1 MTTAPTDTPT
11 SSSFAQK
18 VTDGLEPK
26 NWILAVT
33 ILVGWQVDRL
43 AGIGW
48 GLLGAL
54 FAAVIPIMFIK
65 VGMKHGRWADRHV
78 GVKQHRLIVMVF
90 IIASVSTGIAL
101 LIGLG
106 APRTMTALIGAML
119 TTLAALMAITTAWKI
134 SVHAAVSSGAVAM
147 LTVVYGP
154 IALAGYTLVALVGWS
169 RIALRDHTCG
179 QVLAGAILGAAVA
192 AATFTTFR

>member
-1 MTTAPTDTPT
+1 MTTTPAT
-11 SSSFAQK
+11 ISPSFARK

-33 ILVGWQVDRL
+33 VLVGWQVDRF

-54 FAAVIPIMFIK
+54 FAAVIPIAFIK
-65 VGMKHGRWADRHV
+65 YGMKRGRWADRHV

-90 IIASVSTGIAL
+90 IIGSVATGIAL
-101 LIGLG
+101 MIGLG
-106 APRTMTALIGAML
+106 APRTMTALIAAML
-119 TTLAALMAITTAWKI
+119 TTLAALMAITTVWKI

-154 IALAGYTLVALVGWS
+154 IALTGYALVALVGWS
-169 RIALRDHTCG
+169 RIELRDHTRG
-179 QVLAGAILGAAVA
+179 QVLAGALLGAAVA
-192 AATFTTFR
+192 VATFTSFR

>member
-1 MTTAPTDTPT
+1 MTTAPATASP
-11 SSSFAQK
+11 SFARN

-33 ILVGWQVDRL
+33 VLVGWQVNRF

-54 FAAVIPIMFIK
+54 FAAVIPIAFIK
-65 VGMKHGRWADRHV
+65 YGMKRGRWADRHV

-90 IIASVSTGIAL
+90 IIGSVATGIAL
-101 LIGLG
+101 MIGLG
-106 APRTMTALIGAML
+106 APRTMTALIAAML
-119 TTLAALMAITTAWKI
+119 TTLAALLAITTVWKI

-154 IALAGYTLVALVGWS
+154 IALTGYALVALVGWS
-169 RIALRDHTCG
+169 RIELRDHTRG
-179 QVLAGAILGAAVA
+179 QVLAGALLGAAVA
-192 AATFTTFR
+192 AATFTAFR

>member
-1 MTTAPTDTPT
+1 MTTAPATT
-11 SSSFAQK
+11 SPSFARK

-33 ILVGWQVDRL
+33 ILVGWQVDRF

-54 FAAVIPIMFIK
+54 FAAVIPIAFIK
-65 VGMKHGRWADRHV
+65 YGMKRGRWADRHV

-90 IIASVSTGIAL
+90 IIGSVAAGIAL
-101 LIGLG
+101 MIGLG
-106 APRTMTALIGAML
+106 APRTMTALIAAML
-119 TTLAALMAITTAWKI
+119 TTLAALMAITTVWKI

-154 IALAGYTLVALVGWS
+154 IALTGYALVALVGWS
-169 RIALRDHTCG
+169 RIELRDHTRG
-179 QVLAGAILGAAVA
+179 QVLAGTVLGAAVA
-192 AATFTTFR
+192 AATFTLFR

>member
-1 MTTAPTDTPT
+1 MTTAPATT
-11 SSSFAQK
+11 SPSFARR

-33 ILVGWQVDRL
+33 VLVGWQVDRF

-54 FAAVIPIMFIK
+54 FAAVIPIAFIK
-65 VGMKHGRWADRHV
+65 YGMRRGRWADRHV

-90 IIASVSTGIAL
+90 IICSVAAGIAL
-101 LIGLG
+101 MIGLG
-106 APRTMTALIGAML
+106 APRTMTALIAAML
-119 TTLAALMAITTAWKI
+119 STLAALMAITTVWKI

-154 IALAGYTLVALVGWS
+154 IALAGYALVALVGWS
-169 RIALRDHTCG
+169 RIELRDHTRG
-179 QVLAGAILGAAVA
+179 QVLAGTVLGTVVA
-192 AATFTTFR
+192 AATFTLFR

>member
-1 MTTAPTDTPT
+1 MTTAPATASP
-11 SSSFAQK
+11 SFARK

-33 ILVGWQVDRL
+33 VLVGWQVNRF

-54 FAAVIPIMFIK
+54 FAAVIPIAFIK
-65 VGMKHGRWADRHV
+65 YGMKRGRWADRHV

-90 IIASVSTGIAL
+90 IIGSVATGIAL
-101 LIGLG
+101 MIGLG
-106 APRTMTALIGAML
+106 APRTMTALIAAML
-119 TTLAALMAITTAWKI
+119 TTLAALLAITTVWKI

-154 IALAGYTLVALVGWS
+154 IALTGYALVALVGWS
-169 RIALRDHTCG
+169 RIELRDHTRG
-179 QVLAGAILGAAVA
+179 QVLAGALLGAAVA
-192 AATFTTFR
+192 AATFTAFR

>member
-1 MTTAPTDTPT
+1 MTTASP
-11 SSSFAQK
+11 SFARK

-33 ILVGWQVDRL
+33 VLVGWQVDRF

-54 FAAVIPIMFIK
+54 FAAVIPIAFIK
-65 VGMKHGRWADRHV
+65 YGMKRGRWADRHV

-90 IIASVSTGIAL
+90 IICSVATGIAL
-101 LIGLG
+101 MIGLG
-106 APRTMTALIGAML
+106 APRTMTALIAAML
-119 TTLAALMAITTAWKI
+119 TTLAALMAITTVWKI

-154 IALAGYTLVALVGWS
+154 IALTGYALVALVGWS
-169 RIALRDHTCG
+169 RIELRDHTRG
-179 QVLAGAILGAAVA
+179 QVLAGAVLGAAVA
-192 AATFTTFR
+192 VATFTSFR

>member
-1 MTTAPTDTPT
+1 MTTAPADTPT
-11 SSSFAQK
+11 PSTFAQK

-33 ILVGWQVDRL
+33 VLVGWQVDRF

-65 VGMKHGRWADRHV
+65 FGMKQGRWADRHV

-106 APRTMTALIGAML
+106 APRTMTALIAAML
-119 TTLAALMAITTAWKI
+119 TTLAALMAITTVWKI

-154 IALAGYTLVALVGWS
+154 IALTGYTLVALVGWS
-169 RIALRDHTCG
+169 RIALRDHTRG